1 MRHLSK
7 IDIVAVIALTVL
19 SVAFSSCGHKKQAVE
34 MTEAKYD
41 SLFDVVWYTR
51 DTIILL
57 TIDSLETAGELTEN
71 RQIFSVVWRTIEVG
85 RYHSEI
91 TITTRSIRPWI
102 RKKRAGIFIY
112 GWRPD
117 FHSCE

>member
-7 IDIVAVIALTVL
+7 IYYIVVVIAMTVL

-41 SLFDVVWYTR
+41 SLFDVVWYAR

-71 RQIFSVVWRTIEVG
+71 RADFLRGVAYDRSR
-85 RYHSEI
+85 EI
-91 TITTRSIRPWI
+91 PLGDHYYN
-102 RKKRAGIFIY
+102 KVYQAVDPEKE
-112 GWRPD
+112 GWD
-117 FHSCE
+117 F